1 MPNPIKCVI
10 PALFRMFD
18 TVGVTWRKKKQ
29 TTKNGADIW
38 VEQNSGSKQHSVLG
52 GLIWENISA
61 HKDSVKKMIEFK
73 SAV

>member
-1 MPNPIKCVI
+1 ME
-10 PALFRMFD
+10 
-18 TVGVTWRKKKQ
+18 KKKQ

-38 VEQNSGSKQHSVLG
+38 VEQNSGSKQHNVLG

-61 HKDSVKKMIEFK
+61 HKDSVKKMMEFK